1 MKRWGI
7 TGGVILAGDKVVPD
21 GGIGIEGERIVRLA
35 SSSEIKREFEE
46 TIDAGGRLILPGI
59 VNFHHHLYSSLAP
72 GIGTKSPMR
81 NFREILENLWW
92 RLDRV
97 LDEETI
103 YYSAL
108 NGVLQGVKSGVTT
121 IFDHHASMGYVKGSL
136 SIIEEVLKK
145 AGIKGV
151 LCFETSDRGN
161 VEEHIAENIEFF
173 EKHRDDRYIKG
184 VFGLHA
190 NFTLSEKT
198 LDRIS
203 KERQEKMPIHIH
215 CGEDR
220 IDLEYALEKGYR
232 GILHRLSTH
241 GLLDEKSIL
250 AHCIH
255 LSEEDY
261 RILEDK
267 KPIVVSNPHS
277 NLNNRVGLINRD
289 RIKDFVLGTDGFG
302 SSVVLSLKALYLSG
316 KGKDEDPSELYNIFF
331 KKPSQ
336 VLNKFFPD
344 TGEIK
349 EGNLA
354 DIVVFDY
361 IPPSIPET
369 PESIIY
375 HLIFGLIPESS
386 YITISNGR
394 IIYRDG
400 EFTFLNGNDMINIR
414 KAGEK
419 LKYLL
424 SGDVRLK
431 I

>member
-7 TGGVILAGDKVVPD
+7 TGGVILAGDKVIPD
-21 GGIGIEGERIVRLA
+21 GGIGIEGERIVRVA
-35 SSSEIKREFEE
+35 SSSGIKKEFEE
-46 TIDAGGRLILPGI
+46 TVDAGGRLILPGI

-72 GIGTKSPMR
+72 GIGTESPMR

-108 NGVLQGVKSGVTT
+108 NGILQGVKSGVTT

-203 KERQEKMPIHIH
+203 KERPEKMPIHIH

-232 GILHRLSTH
+232 GILHRLHSH
-241 GLLDEKSIL
+241 GLLDERSIL

-255 LSEEDY
+255 LSEGDF
-261 RILEDK
+261 RILEDV

-316 KGKDEDPSELYNIFF
+316 KGK
-331 KKPSQ
+331 
-336 VLNKFFPD
+336 KFFPD

-361 IPPSIPET
+361 IPASIPET
-369 PESIIY
+369 PESIAY

-394 IIYRDG
+394 IIYREG
-400 EFTFLNGNDMINIR
+400 EFTFLDGNDMINIR

-419 LKYLL
+419 LKSLL
-424 SGDVRLK
+424 SRDGG
-431 I
+431 